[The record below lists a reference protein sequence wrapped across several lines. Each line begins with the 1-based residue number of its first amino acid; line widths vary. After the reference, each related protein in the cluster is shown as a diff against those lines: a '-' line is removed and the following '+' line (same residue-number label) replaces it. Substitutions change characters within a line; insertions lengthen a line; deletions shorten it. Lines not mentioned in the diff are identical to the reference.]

1 MKRVSCILLPMLPLQ
16 ILLRKKPHW
25 NGVPI
30 AVVDDEGPNGRIT
43 HLNTLAKK
51 SRLRIGMRQTVAR
64 DLLPNLHTAVVSPED
79 ASEVSRELVTSLQTF
94 SPRVEAVD
102 YAGAFH
108 VDPEGL
114 RRLYGGYHSWATSIH
129 RYLRARHWRNSV
141 TVGFHR
147 HRALAVAMTHS
158 GVTILKSND
167 EERERSN
174 KTSLREFDLPGDLC
188 ESLGALGIE
197 TLGDFLALPTGEL
210 HSRFGAK
217 ASALHDS
224 FADDMQLPIQP
235 HAFDEPARISFQVD
249 PPDEDQNR
257 LLFGI
262 KGALHSLLHQVR
274 TRGEAIQSL
283 ELSLHLERA
292 PLHQEH
298 IETASPTLDLML
310 LLELIRLRLVGL
322 VGLVGLGEMRL
333 QGAVEEVEL
342 LANTVR
348 ARAEQVALPGHQPR
362 HDMRG
367 AHRALDRI
375 RAAYGEHSVTKAR
388 VREAHLPEASF
399 RWEPIQHARLVEQ
412 RASPPISSMIRR
424 VYARPKPLPLRKPKE
439 PEAGPSL
446 AKNHAI
452 EHMYG
457 PYRVSGG
464 WWKRLVERDYY
475 YAETDHGDLLWL
487 FYDRPRKR
495 WFLHGVLD

>member
-1 MKRVSCILLPMLPLQ
+1 MKRVCCVLLPMLPLQ
-16 ILLRKKPHW
+16 ILLRSKPHW
-25 NGVPI
+25 SGAPV

-43 HLNTLAKK
+43 YLNTLAKK

-64 DLLPNLHTAVVSPED
+64 DLLPGLHTAVVSPEE
-79 ASEVSRELVTSLQTF
+79 ASEVSRELISSLQTF
-94 SPRVEAVD
+94 SPRVEALD
-102 YAGAFH
+102 HAGAFH
-108 VDPEGL
+108 IDPEGL
-114 RRLYGGYHSWATSIH
+114 RRLYGGYRNWATSIH

-147 HRALAVAMTHS
+147 HRSLAVAMTHS
-158 GVTILKSND
+158 GVTISQSADD
-167 EERERSN
+167 ELEESN
-174 KTSLREFDLPGDLC
+174 KTPLRNFGLPGELC
-188 ESLGALGIE
+188 ESLGALGVD
-197 TLGDFLALPTGEL
+197 TLGDFLVLPTGEL
-210 HSRFGAK
+210 RSRFGAE

-224 FADDMQLPIQP
+224 FSENMQLPIQP
-235 HAFDEPARISFQVD
+235 HAFDEPSRISFQVD

-257 LLFGI
+257 LLFAI

-274 TRGEAIQSL
+274 ARGEAIRSL
-283 ELSLHLERA
+283 ELSLHLEHA

-298 IETASPTLDLML
+298 IEPASPTLDLMS
-310 LLELIRLRLVGL
+310 LLELIRLRL
-322 VGLVGLGEMRL
+322 GEVRL

-362 HDMRG
+362 RDMSA
-367 AHRALDRI
+367 AHAALDRI

-388 VREAHLPEASF
+388 VREAHLPEACF
-399 RWEPIQHARLVEQ
+399 HFEPIQHTRLVE
-412 RASPPISSMIRR
+412 RVSGPHVSSMIRR
-424 VYARPKPLPLRKPKE
+424 VYSRPKPLPPRKPKE

-446 AKNHAI
+446 AKDHAI

>member
-1 MKRVSCILLPMLPLQ
+1 MRRVCCVLLPMLPLQ
-16 ILLRKKPHW
+16 ILLRNRPHW
-25 NGVPI
+25 SGAPV

-43 HLNTLAKK
+43 HLNALAKK

-64 DLLPNLHTAVVSPED
+64 DLLPNLHTAVVSSEE
-79 ASEVSRELVTSLQTF
+79 ASEVSRDLITSLQTF
-94 SPRVEAVD
+94 SPRVEAID
-102 YAGAFH
+102 HAGAFH
-108 VDPEGL
+108 LDPEGL
-114 RRLYGGYHSWATSIH
+114 RRLYGGYPNWATSIH
-129 RYLRARHWRNSV
+129 RYLRARHWQNSV

-147 HRALAVAMTHS
+147 QRSLAVAMTHL
-158 GVTILKSND
+158 GVTILQKASD
-167 EERERSN
+167 ELEQSN
-174 KTSLREFDLPGDLC
+174 KTPVGEFDLPGELC
-188 ESLGALGIE
+188 ENLRALGIE
-197 TLGDFLALPTGEL
+197 TLGDFLVLPPGEL

-224 FADDMQLPIQP
+224 FSEAMQLPIQP
-235 HAFDEPARISFQVD
+235 HAFDEPVRISFQVD

-257 LLFGI
+257 LLFAI

-274 TRGEAIQSL
+274 ARGEAIHSL

-292 PLHQEH
+292 PLHREH
-298 IETASPTLDLML
+298 IEPASPTLDLML
-310 LLELIRLRLVGL
+310 VLELIRLRL
-322 VGLVGLGEMRL
+322 GELKL
-333 QGAVEEVEL
+333 QGAVEEVEI

-348 ARAEQVALPGHQPR
+348 ACAEQVSLPGHQPR
-362 HDMRG
+362 RDMSA

-375 RAAYGEHSVTKAR
+375 RAAYGEQSVTKAF

-399 RWEPIQHARLVEQ
+399 RFEPIQHARLSEQ
-412 RASPPISSMIRR
+412 AATPPVSSMVRR
-424 VYARPKPLPLRKPKE
+424 VYSRPKPLPPRKPKE

-446 AKNHAI
+446 AKDHAI

>member
-1 MKRVSCILLPMLPLQ
+1 MKRVSCVLLPMLPLQ
-16 ILLRKKPHW
+16 ILLRKKQHW
-25 NGVPI
+25 NGAPV

-64 DLLPNLHTAVVSPED
+64 DLLPNLHTAVVSLEE
-79 ASEVSRELVTSLQTF
+79 ASKVSQELITSLQTF
-94 SPRVEAVD
+94 SPRVEAID
-102 YAGAFH
+102 HAGAFFI
-108 VDPEGL
+108 DPEGL
-114 RRLYGGYHSWATSIH
+114 RRLYGGYRNWATSIH
-129 RYLRARHWRNSV
+129 RYLQARHWHNSV

-147 HRALAVAMTHS
+147 HRALAVAMMHG
-158 GVTILKSND
+158 GVTVLQSST
-167 EERERSN
+167 EECERSN
-174 KTSLREFDLPGDLC
+174 ETPLREFDVPGELC
-188 ESLGALGIE
+188 ENLAALGIE
-197 TLGDFLALPTGEL
+197 TLGDFLVLPAGEL
-210 HSRFGAK
+210 HSRFGAR
-217 ASALHDS
+217 ASALHDL
-224 FADDMQLPIQP
+224 FAEDIQLPIQP

-257 LLFGI
+257 LLFAI

-274 TRGEAIQSL
+274 ARGEAIQSL

-292 PLHQEH
+292 SIHREH
-298 IETASPTLDLML
+298 IVPASPTLNLML
-310 LLELIRLRLVGL
+310 VLELIRLRLAVLSEVG
-322 VGLVGLGEMRL
+322 L

-348 ARAEQVALPGHQPR
+348 AHAEQVALRGHQSR
-362 HDMRG
+362 HDMSA
-367 AHRALDRI
+367 AHRALARV

-388 VREAHLPEASF
+388 VREAHLPEACF
-399 RWEPIQHARLVEQ
+399 RWEPIQHARLGEET
-412 RASPPISSMIRR
+412 AATAISSMVRR
-424 VYARPKPLPLRKPKE
+424 VYARPRPLAPREPKE

-446 AKNHAI
+446 AKSHAI
-452 EHMYG
+452 EHMFG

>member
-1 MKRVSCILLPMLPLQ
+1 MKRVGCVLLPMLPLQ

-25 NGVPI
+25 AGSPI

-43 HLNTLAKK
+43 HLNALAKK

-64 DLLPNLHTAVVSPED
+64 DLLPNLHTAIVSPEE
-79 ASEVSRELVTSLQTF
+79 ASEVSRELITSLQTF

-102 YAGAFH
+102 LAGAFC

-114 RRLYGGYHSWATSIH
+114 RRLYGGYRNWATSIH
-129 RYLRARHWRNSV
+129 RYLRARHWRSSV

-147 HRALAVAMTHS
+147 HRALAVAMAHS
-158 GVTILKSND
+158 GVTILKSADD
-167 EERERSN
+167 ECAQSN
-174 KTSLREFDLPGDLC
+174 KTLLREFDLPGELC

-197 TLGDFLALPTGEL
+197 TLGDFLVLPAGEL

-257 LLFGI
+257 LLFAI

-274 TRGEAIQSL
+274 ARGEAIQSL
-283 ELSLHLERA
+283 QITLHLEHA
-292 PLHQEH
+292 PLHQEL
-298 IETASPTLDLML
+298 IEPASPTLDLML
-310 LLELIRLRLVGL
+310 VLELIRLRLVGM
-322 VGLVGLGEMRL
+322 GETSL

-342 LANTVR
+342 VATTVC

-362 HDMRG
+362 RDMG
-367 AHRALDRI
+367 AAHRALDRI
-375 RAAYGEHSVTKAR
+375 RAAYGEQSVTKAR

-399 RWEPIQHARLVEQ
+399 RWEPIQHAQLGEQ
-412 RASPPISSMIRR
+412 TAVSSVSSMIRR
-424 VYARPKPLPLRKPKE
+424 VYARPKPLCPRKPKE

>member
-1 MKRVSCILLPMLPLQ
+1 MKRVSCVLLPMLPLQ

-25 NGVPI
+25 AGAPI
-30 AVVDDEGPNGRIT
+30 AIVDDEGPNGRIT
-43 HLNTLAKK
+43 HLNALAKK
-51 SRLRIGMRQTVAR
+51 SQLRIGMRQTIAR
-64 DLLPNLHTAVVSPED
+64 DLLPNLHTAIVSSEE
-79 ASEVSRELVTSLQTF
+79 ASEVSRELITSLQTF
-94 SPRVEAVD
+94 SPRVEAID
-102 YAGAFH
+102 HAGAFH

-114 RRLYGGYHSWATSIH
+114 RRLYGGYRNWATSIH

-147 HRALAVAMTHS
+147 HRALAVTMTHR
-158 GVTILKSND
+158 GVTILQSTD
-167 EERERSN
+167 EERNQSN
-174 KTSLREFDLPGDLC
+174 KTPLREFDLSGELC
-188 ESLGALGIE
+188 ESLAALGIE
-197 TLGDFLALPTGEL
+197 TLGDFLVLPAGEL

-224 FADDMQLPIQP
+224 FAEDMQLPIQP
-235 HAFDEPARISFQVD
+235 QAFDEPARISFQID

-257 LLFGI
+257 LLFAI

-274 TRGEAIQSL
+274 ARGEAIQSL

-298 IETASPTLDLML
+298 IEPASPTLGLML
-310 LLELIRLRLVGL
+310 LLELIRLRL
-322 VGLVGLGEMRL
+322 GEVSL
-333 QGAVEEVEL
+333 HGAVEEVVL
-342 LANTVR
+342 LANAVR
-348 ARAEQVALPGHQPR
+348 ARTEQSALPGHQPR
-362 HDMRG
+362 RDMSA

-375 RAAYGEHSVTKAR
+375 RAAYGEHSVTKAC

-399 RWEPIQHARLVEQ
+399 RFEPIQHARLGEQ
-412 RASPPISSMIRR
+412 TVAPPVSSMVRR
-424 VYARPKPLPLRKPKE
+424 VYSRPKPLPPRKPKE

-446 AKNHAI
+446 AKAHAI

>member
-1 MKRVSCILLPMLPLQ
+1 MKRVCCVLLPMLPLQ

-25 NGVPI
+25 NSVPV
-30 AVVDDEGPNGRIT
+30 AVVDDDGPNGRIT
-43 HLNTLAKK
+43 HLNALARK

-64 DLLPNLHTAVVSPED
+64 DLLPNLHTAVVSPEE
-79 ASEVSRELVTSLQTF
+79 ASEVSRELITSLQTF
-94 SPRVEAVD
+94 SPRVEAID
-102 YAGAFH
+102 HAGAFH
-108 VDPEGL
+108 IDPEGL
-114 RRLYGGYHSWATSIH
+114 RRLYGGYRNWATSIH

-158 GVTILKSND
+158 GVTIPEGAD
-167 EERERSN
+167 EEREQSN
-174 KTSLREFDLPGDLC
+174 KTPLGEFDLPGELY

-197 TLGDFLALPTGEL
+197 TLGDFLVLPAGEL

-224 FADDMQLPIQP
+224 FAEDMQLPIQP

-249 PPDEDQNR
+249 PPDKDQNR
-257 LLFGI
+257 LLFAI

-274 TRGEAIQSL
+274 ARGEAIQSL
-283 ELSLHLERA
+283 QLSLHLERA

-298 IETASPTLDLML
+298 IEPASPTLDLML
-310 LLELIRLRLVGL
+310 VLELIRLRL
-322 VGLVGLGEMRL
+322 GEVSL
-333 QGAVEEVEL
+333 QGAVEEVDL

-348 ARAEQVALPGHQPR
+348 ARPEQAALPGHQPR
-362 HDMRG
+362 RDMSA

-375 RAAYGEHSVTKAR
+375 RAAYGEHSVTRAR
-388 VREAHLPEASF
+388 IREAHLPEASF
-399 RWEPIQHARLVEQ
+399 RWEPIQHARLGEQ
-412 RASPPISSMIRR
+412 STSTCVSSMVRR
-424 VYARPKPLPLRKPKE
+424 VYARPKALPPRKSRE
-439 PEAGPSL
+439 PEAGPAL
-446 AKNHAI
+446 AKNHII